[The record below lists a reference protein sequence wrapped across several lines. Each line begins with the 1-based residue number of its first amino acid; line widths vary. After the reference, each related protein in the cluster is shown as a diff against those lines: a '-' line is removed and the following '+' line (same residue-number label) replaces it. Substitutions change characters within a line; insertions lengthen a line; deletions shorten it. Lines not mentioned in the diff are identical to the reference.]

1 MTEKSPKDMMV
12 LVVFFFPQYLG
23 RGQGLSECHIPRKS
37 TEIPEQQWKNILA
50 RLQAYKHSYLGDWGR
65 KTTRSKLPS

>member
-1 MTEKSPKDMMV
+1 MTEKSPKDLMV

-37 TEIPEQQWKNILA
+37 TEIPEQQ
-50 RLQAYKHSYLGDWGR
+50 
-65 KTTRSKLPS
+65 